1 MVTRAY
7 TDDYAQLII
16 TCNKMRRVFACSTS
30 PKGKGGEAAPLGR
43 LRLWKPSSIDYVVF
57 HPPYSPWKWVD
68 FGRSNEFSIDGNEI
82 FFYLAMFPLETRYIY
97 IWFVGVNCFLSFSIK
112 WIEIEEEQE
121 LIVSLVLINF
131 WKRSWVVCCSSL
143 FTEEALIGLEILVSS
158 LHALFLIL
166 HRFEEYEWYL

>member
-1 MVTRAY
+1 MLDVS
-7 TDDYAQLII
+7 Q
-16 TCNKMRRVFACSTS
+16 
-30 PKGKGGEAAPLGR
+30 GEGGEAAPLGR
-43 LRLWKPSSIDYVVF
+43 LRLWKTSSIDYVVF
-57 HPPYSPWKWVD
+57 HPPYSLKV
-68 FGRSNEFSIDGNEI
+68 GRFWWSFKRVFVSIDGNEI

-166 HRFEEYEWYL
+166 RRFEEYEWYL

>member
-1 MVTRAY
+1 
-7 TDDYAQLII
+7 
-16 TCNKMRRVFACSTS
+16 MRRIFACSTS

-43 LRLWKPSSIDYVVF
+43 LRLWKTSSIDYVVF
-57 HPPYSPWKWVD
+57 LPPILFES
-68 FGRSNEFSIDGNEI
+68 GSILVVVQTSFRFDRWEWDI
-82 FFYLAMFPLETRYIY
+82 FLSCNVSSRNTLHLHM
-97 IWFVGVNCFLSFSIK
+97 GVNCFLSFSIK
-112 WIEIEEEQE
+112 WIEMEEE